1 MPRIYAKDNVTTA
14 KPDMITATDV
24 GTKRA
29 LDVNIADGDVTV
41 NVSDVLVAC
50 ITEADLTTN
59 VYTVTGDPA
68 TAIDGLRNNGPENIT
83 VTVANAGGDIV
94 KVLQP
99 GDVWDRD
106 GLSFTAITFSAG
118 AEFQADI
125 LR

>member
-1 MPRIYAKDNVTTA
+1 MYFDEDKGEHGGYRRLKGDT
-14 KPDMITATDV
+14 V
-24 GTKRA
+24 GPYVVPCGPSGPIDPAREK
-29 LDVNIADGDVTV
+29 
-41 NVSDVLVAC
+41 VLVAC